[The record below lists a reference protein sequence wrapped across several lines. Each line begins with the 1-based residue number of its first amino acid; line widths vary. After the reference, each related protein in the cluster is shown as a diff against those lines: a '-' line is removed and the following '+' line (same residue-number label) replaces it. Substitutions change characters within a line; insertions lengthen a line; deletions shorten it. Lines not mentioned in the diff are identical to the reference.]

1 MPPPEAPASA
11 PPEAVPDV
19 FDEVRGPLD
28 ELRRRF
34 EHEPRDSAASDAE
47 STIRA
52 AFAPEQAHGEL
63 LRSVLCRA
71 TICRI
76 ELRWT
81 ASKLGNY
88 VAAMGRLSVSFAP
101 DFASTAAGP
110 GAAEQDRSAE
120 LYVERKP

>member
-1 MPPPEAPASA
+1 M
-11 PPEAVPDV
+11 

-28 ELRRRF
+28 ELQRRF

-52 AFAPEQAHGEL
+52 AFEPEQAHGEL

-71 TICRI
+71 TVCRI

-88 VAAMGRLSVSFAP
+88 VAAMGRLSVRFAP
-101 DFASTAAGP
+101 EFASTAAGP
-110 GAAEQDRSAE
+110 EAGQQNRSVE